1 MSKLRKTRRTE
12 RRTPMIDY
20 EISYEMDDNGY
31 CGDLLAFNV
40 RGHGHHP
47 DVIDQFLD
55 AMRTEGYADSGDWEI
70 REDWLRKVPHPDG
83 GSRHTYGTPGRGAR
97 AVTVIERSRGWGY
110 WCINHPHEPASVG
123 HSASQVIDGEALVT
137 RRMAELETEIDPRH
151 DVDRRQGMGGYVYMC
166 RECSTGFGERL
177 RAARREALATPIPE
191 PGEVQ

>member
-1 MSKLRKTRRTE
+1 
-12 RRTPMIDY
+12 MIDY
-20 EISYEMDDNGY
+20 EISYEVDDNGY
-31 CGDLLAFNV
+31 FGELLAFNV

-97 AVTVIERSRGWGY
+97 AVTVIERSRSWGR
-110 WCINHPHEPASVG
+110 WCINHPYEPAVVG

-137 RRMAELETEIDPRH
+137 QRLADLESEIDPRW
-151 DVDRRQGMGGYVYMC
+151 DVARHQGMGGYVYMC
-166 RECSTGFGERL
+166 RECSTSFGERL
-177 RAARREALATPIPE
+177 RAARREALATPITE
-191 PGEVQ
+191 PKEGQ

>member
-1 MSKLRKTRRTE
+1 
-12 RRTPMIDY
+12 MIDY
-20 EISYEMDDNGY
+20 EISFELELDDNGY
-31 CGDLLAFNV
+31 YGDLLAFNV

-55 AMRTEGYADSGDWEI
+55 AMRTDGYADSGDWEI

-97 AVTVIERSRGWGY
+97 AVTVIEHSRGWGY

-137 RRMAELETEIDPRH
+137 RRLAERETEIDPRH

-166 RECSTGFGERL
+166 RECSNSFCERL